1 MECRHIRSK
10 FAGYADGDLYPQE
23 RRLVERHTADCD
35 ECRMELEAMSGFL
48 NDCHEFLVCPEP
60 SYSFERLRA
69 RMATVQPLD
78 EVVAFLP
85 KLRVH
90 GAFPRFAVAALFLL
104 FVGSGPL
111 TARGG
116 RQFVSL
122 MKSPFSLRTAQLK
135 EDYLDRLDA
144 EYRAKVTRHGAA
156 DDGEEPW
163 RA

>member
-1 MECRHIRSK
+1 MECRHIRSR
-10 FAGYADGDLYPQE
+10 FTGYVDGDLHPQE
-23 RRLVERHTADCD
+23 RRLVEGHTAGCAG
-35 ECRMELEAMSGFL
+35 CREELAALSGFL
-48 NDCHEFLVCPEP
+48 NDCHEFVVCPEP

-69 RMATVQPLD
+69 RMATIQPLE

-90 GAFPRFAVAALFLL
+90 GAFPRLVVSALFLL

-116 RQFVSL
+116 QQL
-122 MKSPFSLRTAQLK
+122 MSMVKSPFNLRSDQL
-135 EDYLDRLDA
+135 EEGYLDRLDA
-144 EYRAKVTRHGAA
+144 EYRAKVARNSSGG
-156 DDGEEPW
+156 DGERPW